1 MRAPGQGMRG
11 HQRVI
16 AIESD
21 DREIGYCGSA
31 FLCRH
36 HGHAFALAGV
46 PPDGGVDA
54 ATASTRARLRELGMR
69 DALIEGKAALLGLL
83 FGPRFFEDPFK
94 SWAGLGAEAAVTAAW
109 RLVIE

>member
-1 MRAPGQGMRG
+1 MLPAKRSARG
-11 HQRVI
+11 
-16 AIESD
+16 
-21 DREIGYCGSA
+21 
-31 FLCRH
+31 
-36 HGHAFALAGV
+36 ALGNRLD
-46 PPDGGVDA
+46 PRP
-54 ATASTRARLRELGMR
+54 LRELGMR